1 MARTAFYSGS
11 FDPLTNG
18 HLDVIERAAALCD
31 RLVVGVG
38 ANASKSALFST
49 DERIAMIHAAGAALG
64 GLALEAITF
73 TGLAVEAARAAGASI
88 ILRGLRDDTDF
99 NYEMQ
104 MAGMNGAMAPLL
116 RTVFVPASPQV
127 RHVSSTLVRQIASLG
142 GDVSAFVPP
151 NVAAALAARFSK
163 G

>member
-1 MARTAFYSGS
+1 
-11 FDPLTNG
+11 
-18 HLDVIERAAALCD
+18 CD

-38 ANASKSALFST
+38 ANASKSGLFST
-49 DERIAMIHAAGAALG
+49 EERIAMIHAAAGAALG
-64 GLALEAITF
+64 GVALEAITF
-73 TGLAVEAARAAGASI
+73 TGLAVDAARAAGASI

-127 RHVSSTLVRQIASLG
+127 RHISSTLV
-142 GDVSAFVPP
+142 
-151 NVAAALAARFSK
+151 
-163 G
+163 